1 MSKKSTQARRV
12 KAARF
17 SNLVFGA
24 FLVIFLLFFVLVAVH
39 HSLVYA
45 HTNSNDL
52 YEYSGHFELKEIRKL
67 RNTTYRFIL
76 DNGDAI
82 TANPDIMQYNQR
94 IEDFTEL
101 HFLYTANTAV
111 EITTLDGATYFL
123 SKDAS
128 TTEALGFIYLG
139 SFFAVLM
146 LAINIMYWLYLVRIK
161 PRKKRK

>member
-12 KAARF
+12 RTARL
-17 SNLVFGA
+17 SNL
-24 FLVIFLLFFVLVAVH
+24 LVGGFFVIISLFFVLFTVN
-39 HSLVYA
+39 HSVVYA
-45 HTNSNDL
+45 HTNSNKL

-67 RNTTYRFIL
+67 RNTTYQFIL
-76 DNGDAI
+76 DNGDTI

-94 IEDFTEL
+94 IEEFAEL

-123 SKDAS
+123 SKDDS
-128 TTEALGFIYLG
+128 TTEALGNIYLG

-146 LAINIMYWLYLVRIK
+146 LAISIIYWLCLVRIK

>member
-12 KAARF
+12 RAARF
-17 SNLVFGA
+17 SDLIVGGF
-24 FLVIFLLFFVLVAVH
+24 FVVFLLFFVLFAVH
-39 HSLVYA
+39 NGLVYS
-45 HTNSNDL
+45 HTNSNEL

-67 RNTTYRFIL
+67 RNTTYQFIL

-82 TANPDIMQYNQR
+82 AANPDIMQYNQR
-94 IEDFTEL
+94 IEEFTDL

-111 EITTLDGATYFL
+111 EITTLDGSTYFL
-123 SKDAS
+123 SKDDS

-146 LAINIMYWLYLVRIK
+146 LAINIMYWLFLVRIK

>member
-1 MSKKSTQARRV
+1 MCKKSTQARRV
-12 KAARF
+12 RVKRF
-17 SNLVFGA
+17 SD
-24 FLVIFLLFFVLVAVH
+24 FLTSSFLIIFLLFFVLLAIH
-39 HSLVYA
+39 YGSIYA
-45 HTNSNDL
+45 RTNSNEL

-67 RNTTYRFIL
+67 RNTTYQFIL

-82 TANPDIMQYNQR
+82 AANPDIMQYNQR
-94 IEDFTEL
+94 IEEFTDL

-123 SKDAS
+123 SKDDS

>member
-12 KAARF
+12 RAARL
-17 SNLVFGA
+17 SNLLVGG
-24 FLVIFLLFFVLVAVH
+24 FLVIFLLFFVLFAVQH
-39 HSLVYA
+39 GLVYA
-45 HTNSNDL
+45 HTNSNEL

-67 RNTTYRFIL
+67 RNATYQFIL
-76 DNGDAI
+76 DNGDTIA
-82 TANPDIMQYNQR
+82 AKPDIMQYNQR
-94 IEDFTEL
+94 IEEFTDL

-123 SKDAS
+123 SKDDS

-146 LAINIMYWLYLVRIK
+146 LTINIMYWLYLVRIK

>member
-17 SNLVFGA
+17 SNLLFGA

-39 HSLVYA
+39 HGFVYA

-67 RNTTYRFIL
+67 RNTTYQFIL

-82 TANPDIMQYNQR
+82 AANPDIMQYNQR
-94 IEDFTEL
+94 IEEFTDL

-123 SKDAS
+123 SKDDS

-139 SFFAVLM
+139 SFFTVLM